1 MANVNMKNIL
11 GRFKQRFDYIYFELI
26 FFQFLQFI
34 ERLCHVL
41 NIDAITADVGLDMS
55 FDSLLGRADQLVKME
70 ADALQDRKTHIYNL
84 QRKLKSMKEQL
95 ESKDLHLDLL
105 RKKVKRHWVV

>member
-1 MANVNMKNIL
+1 M
-11 GRFKQRFDYIYFELI
+11 
-26 FFQFLQFI
+26 
-34 ERLCHVL
+34 L

-105 RKKVKRHWVV
+105 RKKVKRDGTRHRMA

>member
-1 MANVNMKNIL
+1 MKNIL

-55 FDSLLGRADQLVKME
+55 FDSLLGRQ
-70 ADALQDRKTHIYNL
+70 INL
-84 QRKLKSMKEQL
+84 LKWKLTRFRIERRTSIIF
-95 ESKDLHLDLL
+95 SGS
-105 RKKVKRHWVV
+105 

>member
-1 MANVNMKNIL
+1 M
-11 GRFKQRFDYIYFELI
+11 
-26 FFQFLQFI
+26 
-34 ERLCHVL
+34 L

-105 RKKVKRHWVV
+105 RKKVKRDANGLEFCLCHLVKPVLKLLYFPSGFGT

>member
-1 MANVNMKNIL
+1 M
-11 GRFKQRFDYIYFELI
+11 
-26 FFQFLQFI
+26 
-34 ERLCHVL
+34 L

-105 RKKVKRHWVV
+105 RKKVKRLKRKSTFFLFGEINLKIALFSFRSLVLKNVCSVNQS